1 MLDATGAERRKL
13 VDEFLRLS
21 EGSFLTVYQ
30 ALNAAAKDNQGATGL
45 NKDDVVRH
53 ISRLRGSNGAA
64 ATARQPRWR

>member
-1 MLDATGAERRKL
+1 MLDAIGAERRKL

-30 ALNAAAKDNQGATGL
+30 ALNAAAKDNQGATDL

-53 ISRLRGSNGAA
+53 ISRLRGETGAEA
-64 ATARQPRWR
+64 